1 MTQSGI
7 AYRRKENWF
16 MANWFETVVPD
27 DRGWNSI
34 YATREKVSSV
44 DALGI
49 TGYLEAVLSDPMNPK
64 FDNDNF
70 TAIVNVKNGFIP
82 INGDYTGF
90 SIEIQGEINGEQVN
104 KTVSH
109 TDDPKAEVYYW
120 NVKKLNFAVNGASAD
135 DASKHTKIDAGDD
148 YIMRIKVEG
157 SDAEPGPGPLQS
169 HERGKY
175 WAEHAEFNP
184 KITPAALASIK
195 AALNR
200 EAGMDSL

>member
-1 MTQSGI
+1 
-7 AYRRKENWF
+7 

-27 DRGWNSI
+27 NRTWSSI
-34 YATREKVSSV
+34 SPTKEKISSK

-49 TGYLEAVLSDPMNPK
+49 VGYLNSVLSDPMNPK

-70 TAIVNVKNGFIP
+70 TAIVNIKNGFVP

-90 SIEIQGEINGEQVN
+90 SIEIQGEIGGEQVN
-104 KTVSH
+104 KTVLH
-109 TDDPKAEVYYW
+109 TDNHAAEVW
-120 NVKKLNFAVNGASAD
+120 MWSVKSIAFIVSNAGTGESNPVI
-135 DASKHTKIDAGDD
+135 IDAGDD
-148 YIMRIKVEG
+148 YVMRIKVEG
-157 SDAEPGPGPLQS
+157 SDQEPGKDPYNKRGP
-169 HERGKY
+169 Y

-200 EAGMDSL
+200 KQGMEFI

>member
-1 MTQSGI
+1 
-7 AYRRKENWF
+7 

-27 DRGWNSI
+27 NQSWYDISPVK
-34 YATREKVSSV
+34 EKLSSV

-49 TGYLEAVLSDPMNPK
+49 AGYLEAVLSDPMNSK

-70 TAIVNVKNGFIP
+70 TAIVSIKNGFIP

-90 SIEIQGEINGEQVN
+90 SIEIQGEIGGEQVN
-104 KTVSH
+104 KTVFH
-109 TDDPKAEVYYW
+109 TDNPEAEVW
-120 NVKKLNFAVNGASAD
+120 MWTVKVLNFVVHGSRESD
-135 DASKHTKIDAGDD
+135 QTKYTHIDAGDD

-157 SDAEPGPGPLQS
+157 DAGKPGFATTDKQGQ
-169 HERGKY
+169 Y

-195 AALNR
+195 AALSR
-200 EAGMDSL
+200 DMGMDTL

>member
-1 MTQSGI
+1 
-7 AYRRKENWF
+7 

-27 DRGWNSI
+27 NQAWQNFNPVK
-34 YATREKVSSV
+34 EKLSSV

-49 TGYLEAVLSDPMNPK
+49 AGYLEAVLSDPMNPK

-90 SIEIQGEINGEQVN
+90 SIEIQGEIGGEQVN
-104 KTVSH
+104 KTVLH
-109 TDDPKAEVYYW
+109 TDNPAAEVWMW
-120 NVKKLNFAVNGASAD
+120 NVKKLTFAEDGSSAE
-135 DASKHTKIDAGDD
+135 DASKHTSINAGDD

-157 SDAEPGPGPLQS
+157 NANEPGAEPHDKQGA
-169 HERGKY
+169 Y

-200 EAGMDSL
+200 DKGMDRL

>member
-1 MTQSGI
+1 
-7 AYRRKENWF
+7 

-27 DRGWNSI
+27 NQAWQNLNPVKERL
-34 YATREKVSSV
+34 SSV

-49 TGYLEAVLSDPMNPK
+49 AGYLEAVLSDPMNSK

-90 SIEIQGEINGEQVN
+90 SIEIQGEIGGEQVN
-104 KTVSH
+104 KTVLH
-109 TDDPKAEVYYW
+109 TDNPAAEVW
-120 NVKKLNFAVNGASAD
+120 MWTVKVLDFVENDSSAE
-135 DASKHTKIDAGDD
+135 DASKHTSINAGDD

-157 SDAEPGPGPLQS
+157 SANEPGAEPHDKQGA
-169 HERGKY
+169 Y

-200 EAGMDSL
+200 DKGMDVL

>member
-1 MTQSGI
+1 
-7 AYRRKENWF
+7 

-27 DRGWNSI
+27 NQSWHELNPVK
-34 YATREKVSSV
+34 EKLSSV

-49 TGYLEAVLSDPMNPK
+49 AGYLEAVLSDPMNSK

-90 SIEIQGEINGEQVN
+90 SIEIQGEIGGEQVN
-104 KTVSH
+104 KTVLH
-109 TDDPKAEVYYW
+109 TDDPKAEVWMW
-120 NVKKLNFAVNGASAD
+120 NVKKLVFIEDGARD
-135 DASKHTKIDAGDD
+135 EDTSKHTTIDASGD
-148 YIMRIKVEG
+148 YVMRIKVTG
-157 SDAEPGPGPLQS
+157 NADEPGANSADGQ
-169 HERGKY
+169 GKY
-175 WAEHAEFNP
+175 WDEHAEFNP

-200 EAGMDSL
+200 ERGSDYL

>member
-1 MTQSGI
+1 
-7 AYRRKENWF
+7 

-27 DRGWNSI
+27 NQTWHNLNPVK
-34 YATREKVSSV
+34 EKLSSV
-44 DALGI
+44 AALGI
-49 TGYLEAVLSDPMNPK
+49 AGYLEAVLSDPMNPK

-90 SIEIQGEINGEQVN
+90 SIEIQGEIGGEQVN
-104 KTVSH
+104 KTVLH
-109 TDDPKAEVYYW
+109 TDNPAAEVWMW
-120 NVKKLNFAVNGASAD
+120 NVKKLTFVENGAGTED
-135 DASKHTKIDAGDD
+135 VSKHTTIDAGGD

-157 SDAEPGPGPLQS
+157 NANEPGATPSDG
-169 HERGKY
+169 RAKY

-184 KITPAALASIK
+184 KLTPAALASIK

-200 EAGMDSL
+200 EQGMDRL

>member
-1 MTQSGI
+1 
-7 AYRRKENWF
+7 

-34 YATREKVSSV
+34 DATREKVSSV

-70 TAIVNVKNGFIP
+70 TAIVNIKNGFIP

-90 SIEIQGEINGEQVN
+90 SIEIHGEINGEQVN
-104 KTVSH
+104 KTVLH
-109 TDDPKAEVYYW
+109 TDDPKAEIYYW
-120 NVKKLNFAVNGASAD
+120 NVKKINFAVNGARAVD
-135 DASKHTKIDAGDD
+135 ESKHTLINAGDD

-157 SDAEPGPGPLQS
+157 SDKEPDTDALNRN
-169 HERGKY
+169 ERGKY

-184 KITPAALASIK
+184 KLTPAALASIK

-200 EAGMDSL
+200 EAGMDYL

>member
-1 MTQSGI
+1 
-7 AYRRKENWF
+7 

-27 DRGWNSI
+27 TRGWNRI
-34 YATREKVSSV
+34 DVTKEKVSSV
-44 DALGI
+44 DALSI
-49 TGYLEAVLSDPMNPK
+49 AGYLGAVLSDPMNPK

-90 SIEIQGEINGEQVN
+90 SIEVQGEINGEQVN
-104 KTVSH
+104 KTVLH

-120 NVKKLNFAVNGASAD
+120 NVKNLNFADDGARAE
-135 DASKHTKIDAGDD
+135 DASKYTYIDAGDD

-157 SDAEPGPGPLQS
+157 IDTEPGPQNPN
-169 HERGKY
+169 ERGKY

-200 EAGMDSL
+200 EAGTDSL